1 MNYVIARTLPASRR
15 AVIHPREDVVV
26 RRQLVRGVVLQVV
39 PGRRAALLTGDRH
52 PNCCHRLLLPQH
64 PAHRHAEEEGYDEV
78 PV

>member
-1 MNYVIARTLPASRR
+1 MNYVIAQTLPASRR

-26 RRQLVRGVVLQVV
+26 RRQLVWGVVLQVV
-39 PGRRAALLTGDRH
+39 PGRRAALLTGDRY

>member
-1 MNYVIARTLPASRR
+1 MDYVIARNLPASRR

-26 RRQLVRGVVLQVV
+26 RRQLVWGVVLQVV
-39 PGRRAALLTGDRH
+39 PGRRAALLTGDRY